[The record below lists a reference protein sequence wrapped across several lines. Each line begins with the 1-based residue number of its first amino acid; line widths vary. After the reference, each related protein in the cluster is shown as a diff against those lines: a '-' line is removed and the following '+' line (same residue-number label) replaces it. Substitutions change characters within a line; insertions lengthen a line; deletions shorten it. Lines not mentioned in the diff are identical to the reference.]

1 MPKSITKIAEEI
13 KAVLPPL
20 PVGFF
25 VKPDD
30 GDNVIVE
37 SRLHMSDVKG
47 DIVDDGS
54 VVDLPTTYDPPED
67 RISVYLRSIAQEIA
81 AKANSKATTDEE
93 RQQIL
98 HRLATYQPI
107 RKEIQ

>member
-30 GDNVIVE
+30 GDNVIVG
-37 SRLHMSDVKG
+37 SDMLAFVITRKC
-47 DIVDDGS
+47 IEDGGHLITARKS
-54 VVDLPTTYDPPED
+54 YVSLMLAMRQYFNECWEKAKTYNLE
-67 RISVYLRSIAQEIA
+67 QEGT
-81 AKANSKATTDEE
+81 K
-93 RQQIL
+93 
-98 HRLATYQPI
+98 
-107 RKEIQ
+107 